1 MRMKKEKKKISWYSR
16 GDYTTGVNDT
26 FACCRS
32 DMLPCHLWNSFER
45 LLSLD
50 GLTIRD
56 LTYFSYKN
64 NDSFM

>member
-1 MRMKKEKKKISWYSR
+1 MDKEREEKKYRGIAG

-32 DMLPCHLWNSFER
+32 DMLPCHLWNSFEW
-45 LLSLD
+45 LLPLD

-64 NDSFM
+64 NDRLM